1 MPPPVPT
8 PAPAPASTEPSAV
21 LALKILAGT
30 ALLGLLYVA
39 RDVLVPVVL
48 ALMLGFALA
57 PVVRR
62 IRRLGLGQT
71 AAALAALSLSGAV
84 VFGVG
89 CAVFSQVGA
98 LAGSLPSYEANVRA
112 KAAAVRALTIDRIAE
127 AKDGAGRLIGEAAPA
142 PLREDL
148 LPVAPVA
155 PHAPVAA
162 PAAAATDDA
171 ASLVAKALGAVWGP
185 LGMLGVV
192 VLVLIFVLLEQDSL
206 RDRLIRL
213 VGGQDLR
220 GATNAINDA
229 GERLSRYFVS
239 QFAVNLGVAVVVGIA
254 LALLGLPQAAVWAL
268 LAGLLRFIPYVGFPA
283 APVCAAAFAAAVD
296 PGWHLAYVALLV
308 FVVVELLVANV
319 VEPQLYGHTTGLS
332 PFSVVVSAVAWGALW
347 GPVGLLLS
355 TPLTLCLVVAG
366 RHVPALA
373 FFDIL
378 FGDAPALTL
387 SQRFYQR
394 CLSGDAVE
402 ILAEAR
408 SYMRRRSLASYCDK
422 IVMPALELARGDVER
437 QLISA
442 EQQRVAQQ
450 VVVQVF
456 ADLAHES
463 RPARRHRG
471 SVLDGG
477 SLGLTLRDARMQ
489 TAGRWQGALNV
500 APGSVTL
507 CLSTLG
513 AGSQLVAELLARALR
528 ADGVDARHVTLG
540 ELAEPPEGARAD
552 VVGTMILV
560 TAGEPATVEESERVT
575 EVLNRL
581 DAAHLLLMIHAFDG
595 TMPVDRLDA
604 GRVHRTVYSFEEA
617 LALVKGAGFPS

>member
-1 MPPPVPT
+1 MTPPALN
-8 PAPAPASTEPSAV
+8 PAPTESSVALP
-21 LALKILAGT
+21 LKILAGT
-30 ALLGLLYVA
+30 ALLGFLYLA
-39 RDVLVPVVL
+39 RDVLIPVVL

-84 VFGVG
+84 MFGVG
-89 CAVFSQVGA
+89 SAVFSQVGT

-112 KAAAVRALTIDRIAE
+112 KVAAIRALTIDRIAE
-127 AKDGAGRLIGEAAPA
+127 AKDRAGRLIGEALPEPA
-142 PLREDL
+142 PEEVR
-148 LPVAPVA
+148 P
-155 PHAPVAA
+155 AA
-162 PAAAATDDA
+162 PAAPHASTPAPSAAAADDA
-171 ASLVAKALGAVWGP
+171 ASLVAKALGAIWGP

-220 GATNAINDA
+220 GATNALNDA

-239 QFAVNLGVAVVVGIA
+239 QFAVNLGVALVVGVV

-268 LAGLLRFIPYVGFPA
+268 LAGVLRFIPYVGFPA
-283 APVCAAAFAAAVD
+283 AAACAAGFAAAVD
-296 PGWHLAYVALLV
+296 PGWHLVYVTLLV

-408 SYMRRRSLASYCDK
+408 NYLRRRSLASYCDK
-422 IVMPALELARGDVER
+422 IVMPALELARGDFEH

-442 EQQRVAQQ
+442 DQQRVAQQ
-450 VVVQVF
+450 VVAQVF
-456 ADLAHES
+456 EELAHES
-463 RPARRHRG
+463 RPARRRRV
-471 SVLDGG
+471 SVLDDG
-477 SLGLTLRDARMQ
+477 SLGLTLRDARVQ
-489 TAGRWQGALNV
+489 AAGRWQGSLNV

-507 CLSTLG
+507 CVSTSG
-513 AGSQLVAELLARALR
+513 VGSQLVAELLARALR

-540 ELAEPPEGARAD
+540 EMTEPPDGARAD

-560 TAGEPATVEESERVT
+560 PAGEPAGAQETAQLSD
-575 EVLNRL
+575 VLTRL
-581 DAAHLLLMIHAFDG
+581 SAAHLLLLRHAFDRA
-595 TMPVDRLDA
+595 MPVDRLDA

-617 LALVKGAGFPS
+617 LALVKGDRLQP